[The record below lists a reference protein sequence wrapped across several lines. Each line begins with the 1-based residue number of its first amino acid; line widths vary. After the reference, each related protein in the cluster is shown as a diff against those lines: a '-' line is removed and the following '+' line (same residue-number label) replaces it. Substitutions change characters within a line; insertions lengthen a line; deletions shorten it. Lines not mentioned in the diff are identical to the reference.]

1 MRKTLISLLAV
12 GCAALVGAA
21 ELQRITYTEPEDFR
35 GPKLEKQEDGS
46 LLLRKGATRSIKSI
60 AVNPAKRC
68 RLSLEYKLVEGCEP
82 ISLVVAVNTLVKG
95 RPIGGMTVSTV
106 DGTLTELAEPVVKG
120 ATSFK
125 VKDASKWVKPS
136 AKGRRNLCAV
146 FNAKEDLS
154 DLPNFSGSGLIESVS
169 PDGVVTLRK
178 GVSLTRDYPAGTKVR
193 QHYDDESFG
202 IGTLYLRA
210 APTWKT
216 AAIIVNPPAP
226 GEFIYTKNIW
236 WPKVNA
242 AGVTFQLRGKIPA
255 DGGVFFRNIVLEELA
270 D

>member
-1 MRKTLISLLAV
+1 MRKSLITLIAV

-21 ELQRITYTEPEDFR
+21 ELQRIAYTEPEDFR
-35 GPKLEKQEDGS
+35 GPKMEKQGDGS
-46 LLLRKGATRSIKSI
+46 LLLRRGATRSVKSI
-60 AVNPAKRC
+60 KVDQTKRA
-68 RLSLEYKLVEGCEP
+68 RLTLEYKLAEGSDP
-82 ISLVVAVNTLVKG
+82 VSVVVAVNTLMKG
-95 RPIGGMTVSTV
+95 RPIGGMTVSVV
-106 DGTLTELAEPVVKG
+106 DGSFTELAEPVTKG

-125 VKDASKWVKPS
+125 VKDASKWVNPV
-136 AKGRRNLCAV
+136 KGRRRNLCAV

-154 DLPNFSGSGLIESVS
+154 DLPNLFCSGLIDNVA

-210 APTWKT
+210 ASDWKT

-255 DGGVFFRNIVLEELA
+255 DGGVLFRNIVLEELA